1 MCGSSRPRVL
11 IADDH
16 IMVAEAFKKL
26 LESDFDV
33 VGIVQD
39 GQALVDFVSK
49 FDPDV
54 VLVDVAMPLLNGLD
68 ASEQIRSMNHRIR
81 IVFLTMND
89 DRALTAEAFRRGAS
103 GYLLKT
109 SAASELPDAIRTVMR
124 GKYYMSNLIAGDVV
138 DLKLEFEGTKRLP
151 CPLTSRQKQVLQLLA
166 EGRSMKQVGTLLNVT
181 ARTVAFHKY
190 RIMEALHIHNSA
202 GLVQYAVRERMVS
215 S

>member
-1 MCGSSRPRVL
+1 M
-11 IADDH
+11 
-16 IMVAEAFKKL
+16 
-26 LESDFDV
+26 
-33 VGIVQD
+33 
-39 GQALVDFVSK
+39 SK
-49 FDPDV
+49 
-54 VLVDVAMPLLNGLD
+54 
-68 ASEQIRSMNHRIR
+68 
-81 IVFLTMND
+81 
-89 DRALTAEAFRRGAS
+89 
-103 GYLLKT
+103 
-109 SAASELPDAIRTVMR
+109 
-124 GKYYMSNLIAGDVV
+124 LIAGDIV